1 MVDYCVE
8 AGSPARL
15 GVTKN
20 GKDLNFA
27 VVVRDGKNCSL
38 LLYEKGSEKTAQ
50 KFPFTEQMRF
60 GDIYAMQIS
69 GLHGQEWEYNYE
81 IDGEIVLDPYAVRIS
96 GREEWGICPEK
107 NRSVRGVI
115 RSDRFSWQIGRAHV

>member
-27 VVVRDGKNCSL
+27 VVVRDA
-38 LLYEKGSEKTAQ
+38 E
-50 KFPFTEQMRF
+50 
-60 GDIYAMQIS
+60 
-69 GLHGQEWEYNYE
+69 
-81 IDGEIVLDPYAVRIS
+81 V
-96 GREEWGICPEK
+96 
-107 NRSVRGVI
+107 
-115 RSDRFSWQIGRAHV
+115 